1 MKLTKEL
8 SRKHWPNSKIWPFV
22 DEAKKESTSPKI
34 INRILEREREVQ
46 NLVKSFYKKEF
57 FDKIKLGE
65 LSIQEVADELFDTG
79 VNQGV
84 KTSAKYLQR
93 ALNALNQNE
102 RLFKD
107 LVVDGMIG
115 SKSINGFD
123 KYVKYYSRYGSNFT
137 KNIMLKALNGFQF
150 MKYLQI
156 VERNPEQEINFAGWL
171 KRI

>member
-1 MKLTKEL
+1 MKGKGKFRTL
-8 SRKHWPNSKIWPFV
+8 SRV
-22 DEAKKESTSPKI
+22 
-34 INRILEREREVQ
+34 
-46 NLVKSFYKKEF
+46 FYKKEF

-137 KNIMLKALNGFQF
+137 KKHNAESLEWFSIYEVLANSRKKSRTRNKFCRVVKKNLKIEIMK
-150 MKYLQI
+150 K
-156 VERNPEQEINFAGWL
+156 EI
-171 KRI
+171 